1 MSRPTWWRKMGFNI
15 AHLQAKEQ
23 PCDVEHPFATRVC
36 IMLGKELARGK
47 QKDDSTKSI
56 REVKE

>member
-1 MSRPTWWRKMGFNI
+1 MGFNI

-23 PCDVEHPFATRVC
+23 PCDVEHPSDTRV
-36 IMLGKELARGK
+36 IRGLARGK